1 MKKFRYLVV
10 AIDDWGGSIKHEV
23 RAISEQEA
31 EDLFKFMHAAENF
44 EIVEIKYLGL

>member
-1 MKKFRYLVV
+1 MKKFRFLVV
-10 AIDDWGGSIKHEV
+10 AIDEWGGSAMHEV

-31 EDLFKFMHAAENF
+31 EDLFTFMHAAENL

>member
-10 AIDDWGGSIKHEV
+10 AVDEWGGSTKHEV

-31 EDLFKFMHAAENF
+31 EDIFNFMHAAENL

>member
-10 AIDDWGGSIKHEV
+10 AIDDWGGSIMHEV

-31 EDLFKFMHAAENF
+31 EDIFNFMHAAEDL
-44 EIVEIKYLGL
+44 EIVEIKCLGL